1 MRVRKGRLSSC
12 PARIFGEA
20 SLPESSPVG
29 STIQSPKV
37 TTAAPPM
44 ARMRKNCISRSEGW
58 RSGVVSR
65 SNTEMGA
72 ISMRFFR
79 VIPRMVRGVNMC

>member
-1 MRVRKGRLSSC
+1 
-12 PARIFGEA
+12 
-20 SLPESSPVG
+20 
-29 STIQSPKV
+29 
-37 TTAAPPM
+37 M